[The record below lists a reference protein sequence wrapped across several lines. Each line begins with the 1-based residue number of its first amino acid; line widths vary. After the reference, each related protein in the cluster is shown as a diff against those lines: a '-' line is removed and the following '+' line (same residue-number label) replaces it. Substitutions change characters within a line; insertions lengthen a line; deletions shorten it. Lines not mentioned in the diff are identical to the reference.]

1 MRIIITDL
9 GRKIIDD
16 KKNDIKRKEE
26 NLIDR
31 PYIALT
37 QFSPIKNP
45 NSEKNK
51 FRSHHKSQSLH
62 IDKKQYLFTDN
73 SYNLE
78 NQQKRVK
85 FIDVNQK
92 TFKISSVIL
101 QKYYKDKDY
110 FGKQSEILPEIPK
123 NLMHI
128 KTNSIN
134 HSLTNSPNEIKSDFK
149 NNILNTNN
157 NENDLSFTLR
167 DLVEPKVIEKIKQ
180 QKELKQK
187 KLFFSSFRTNQ
198 KVNVNTEIEDKFNKE
213 IKSENIHLIKYL
225 NKKKDL
231 SNIIIDKI
239 ADCNEFKLAQL
250 NKHCILNEKKEEDG
264 NFQDLAIKKKLNFKK
279 NCQKI
284 EFKRV
289 VDVMKDS
296 VDLSKEILDGYT
308 ERLKNYSKEKRDLR
322 FREVFNHYKRN
333 FWDSHNIDN
342 LLRVKNKEIKYVKK
356 NRFDEDKLDTT
367 TWKSQILRF
376 SD

>member
-1 MRIIITDL
+1 MRIIITDQ
-9 GRKIIDD
+9 GRKIIGDT
-16 KKNDIKRKEE
+16 KNDIKRKEE
-26 NLIDR
+26 NLIYR

-45 NSEKNK
+45 NSKKNK
-51 FRSHHKSQSLH
+51 FHSHHKSQSVH
-62 IDKKQYLFTDN
+62 IDKKQFLFTEN

-78 NQQKRVK
+78 NQPKKVK
-85 FIDVNQK
+85 LVDVNQN
-92 TFKISSVIL
+92 TFKMSSAIL
-101 QKYYKDKDY
+101 QKYYKDY
-110 FGKQSEILPEIPK
+110 LGKESEILPVIPQ
-123 NLMHI
+123 NLMHM
-128 KTNSIN
+128 KTKSIN
-134 HSLTNSPNEIKSDFK
+134 HNLTNSQNETKSDFN

-167 DLVEPKVIEKIKQ
+167 DLVEPKVIKKIKQ

-198 KVNVNTEIEDKFNKE
+198 KVNVNTEIEEKLNKE
-213 IKSENIHLIKYL
+213 IKSENIRLIKYI

-231 SNIIIDKI
+231 SNIIFDKI
-239 ADCNEFKLAQL
+239 ADCNEFKLGQL

-264 NFQDLAIKKKLNFKK
+264 IFQDLAIKEKLDFKK
-279 NCQKI
+279 NCQKK
-284 EFKRV
+284 EFKQG

-308 ERLKNYSKEKRDLR
+308 ERLKNYSKEKQALR
-322 FREVFNHYKRN
+322 FREAFQNIKKN
-333 FWDSHNIDN
+333 FWDSYNIDN

-356 NRFDEDKLDTT
+356 NRFDNDKLTSWTD
-367 TWKSQILRF
+367 SILRY